1 MCGYS
6 PRLRGLWSDERRE
19 QVTECHHGGSNTGL
33 HGSERLAQPDGDLAV
48 TQPLIVGNLDDLAL
62 LRAEEGEG
70 ALHCPLYVS
79 HTLHS
84 SGVGAADGVD
94 AATSSGSSRC

>member
-1 MCGYS
+1 MCGCS

-33 HGSERLAQPDGDLAV
+33 HGSERLAQLDGDLAV
-48 TQPLIVGNLDDLAL
+48 TQPLVVGNLDDLAL
-62 LRAEEGEG
+62 LWAEEGEG

-79 HTLHS
+79 LS
-84 SGVGAADGVD
+84 APFLR
-94 AATSSGSSRC
+94 SRSR